1 MKVLLFYFHFK
12 DADFIQSKYD
22 KNKDTLENFLNISK
36 IIGISKKS
44 FDAII
49 YNNNLKFD
57 TSWMNDD

>member
-1 MKVLLFYFHFK
+1 MINLKKKISLEN
-12 DADFIQSKYD
+12 FIQSKYD